1 MNSDALSSDL
11 AQAGGWT
18 TVAGS
23 AVMAIVEWFSTIT
36 INDFLQGIMLVG
48 SLIFLYY
55 KIQSQKLNV
64 QNQKMDMEI
73 KRKTFEESSKDK
85 EDVEKH

>member
-23 AVMAIVEWFSTIT
+23 AILAIMEWFSSVTV
-36 INDFLQGIMLVG
+36 NDFLQAVMLVG

-55 KIQSQKLNV
+55 KIQSQRLNV
-64 QNQKMDMEI
+64 QSQKLDMKI
-73 KRKTFEESSKDK
+73 KQKRLEEPYK
-85 EDVEKH
+85 EEE